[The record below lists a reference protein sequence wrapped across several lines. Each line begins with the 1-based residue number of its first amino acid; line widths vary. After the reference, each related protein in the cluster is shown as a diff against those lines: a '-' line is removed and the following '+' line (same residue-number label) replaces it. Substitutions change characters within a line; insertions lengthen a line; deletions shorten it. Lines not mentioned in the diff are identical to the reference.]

1 MDQPPSYWHHDRNKA
16 LFLKHCDVIMKC
28 FAKKW
33 NKDEMK
39 KDYLETFS
47 TDNWNKMSSSSQM
60 LHSFPR
66 CVACAEQHSEL
77 QQVFPLLPIFEPPLI
92 VSVNLCGG
100 LSQADDTHGALK
112 ELNQSFTSVYN
123 HDFTSSLIKTC
134 EAT

>member
-1 MDQPPSYWHHDRNKA
+1 
-16 LFLKHCDVIMKC
+16 MKC

-33 NKDEMK
+33 NKNEMK

-77 QQVFPLLPIFEPPLI
+77 QQVFPLLPIFEPPPI
-92 VSVNLCGG
+92 VSVNFCGG
-100 LSQADDTHGALK
+100 LSQVDNNLGALM
-112 ELNQSFTSVYN
+112 ELNHFLHLFTIMTL
-123 HDFTSSLIKTC
+123 HL
-134 EAT
+134 

>member
-1 MDQPPSYWHHDRNKA
+1 
-16 LFLKHCDVIMKC
+16 
-28 FAKKW
+28 
-33 NKDEMK
+33 MK

-77 QQVFPLLPIFEPPLI
+77 QQVFLLLPIFEPPPI
-92 VSVNLCGG
+92 VSVNLCG
-100 LSQADDTHGALK
+100 LSQADNTRGALK

-134 EAT
+134 GATEKIQKKCPQRKSKKGEELNNVT

>member
-1 MDQPPSYWHHDRNKA
+1 
-16 LFLKHCDVIMKC
+16 
-28 FAKKW
+28 
-33 NKDEMK
+33 MK

-77 QQVFPLLPIFEPPLI
+77 QQVFSLLPIFEPPPI

-100 LSQADDTHGALK
+100 LSQADNTRGALK

-123 HDFTSSLIKTC
+123 HDFTSSLIKLVEPQKNFRKKCPKRKSKKKNST
-134 EAT
+134 T